1 MQVETMRDL
10 SALVRSTRLSRGLT
24 QAQLADRLGVSR
36 DWVVRL
42 EQAGTRL
49 EVQKVLDALVVLGL
63 QLDVHE
69 ATHPPGRPRVSA
81 PRATAAP
88 QPQGAGEAPSA
99 GKPRHT
105 SSTPKGRPAKNDP
118 FAFLTKK
125 T

>member
-10 SALVRSTRLSRGLT
+10 SSLVRSTRLSRGLT
-24 QAQLADRLGVSR
+24 QAELAARLGVSR

-49 EVQKVLDALVVLGL
+49 EVQKVLDVLVVLGL

-69 ATHPPGRPRVSA
+69 AAQPSASSSTPA

-88 QPQGAGEAPSA
+88 EPPE
-99 GKPRHT
+99 GKKPPPND
-105 SSTPKGRPAKNDP
+105 STPQGRPAKNDP
-118 FAFLTKK
+118 FAFLTKR

>member
-1 MQVETMRDL
+1 MQVETMRDV
-10 SALVRSTRLSRGLT
+10 SALLRSTRLSRGLT
-24 QAQLADRLGVSR
+24 QAELADRLGVSR

-69 ATHPPGRPRVSA
+69 ATQPPGSPRASA
-81 PRATAAP
+81 PRATAGP
-88 QPQGAGEAPSA
+88 KPQGAG
-99 GKPRHT
+99 
-105 SSTPKGRPAKNDP
+105 KGRRAKNDP